1 MEEITENTGAESGT
15 AGASTNAEAPAANAE
30 TPPVITSTAAPEKT
44 TTTELA
50 TVETPSPAAN
60 ATKAEKPKEV
70 KIVITHKNDR
80 ALVGISKTDFDP
92 IFFIATGDL
101 DSVVGQIPKF
111 VQDTKEKWQSFQR
124 YPKAAT
130 PPPPPPATQT
140 KPVTTAAA
148 PKKDTLQPRMY

>member
-15 AGASTNAEAPAANAE
+15 AGASPNAEAPAA
-30 TPPVITSTAAPEKT
+30 
-44 TTTELA
+44 
-50 TVETPSPAAN
+50 TVETPATVTITESPEKVTATEVAVIPAAD
-60 ATKAEKPKEV
+60 ATQAAKPVEKSREI
-70 KIVITHKNDR
+70 KIVITHKDDR

-130 PPPPPPATQT
+130 PPPPPAATQT

>member
-1 MEEITENTGAESGT
+1 MEEIIENTGAESGT

-30 TPPVITSTAAPEKT
+30 TPPVITSTAAPEET
-44 TTTELA
+44 TKLA

-101 DSVVGQIPKF
+101 DSVVGQISKF

-130 PPPPPPATQT
+130 LPPPPAATQT

>member
-15 AGASTNAEAPAANAE
+15 AGASTNAEAPAA
-30 TPPVITSTAAPEKT
+30 
-44 TTTELA
+44 
-50 TVETPSPAAN
+50 TVETPSAVTSTESPEKVTTTEVAVVPAAN
-60 ATKAEKPKEV
+60 ATQTEKPAVKPSEI
-70 KIVITHKNDR
+70 KIVITHKDSR

-101 DSVVGQIPKF
+101 DAVVDQLPKF

-130 PPPPPPATQT
+130 PPPPPAATQA
-140 KPVTTAAA
+140 KPVTTAAV